1 MRYVLVATNQATAG
15 QEIGLALGKDFKIDL
30 AYDLAGCLEMFRR
43 KRYEFTFIDLDFLLG
58 ASPGRVDFKQAFRPF
73 WQASPSAHIIALTA
87 QQRIREAVSAVKAGA
102 SNYLTYPLD
111 AHEISYAI
119 ESLSQMTQFE
129 SELSYLRNKILRPEN
144 IEGVRTNSRAMIEV
158 LDKVRSVAPTRTNV
172 LLTGETG
179 TGKSLLARAIHAQ
192 SNRADGPFIAVH
204 CGAIPDTLLESE
216 LFGHEKGAFT
226 GAVKRKLGKFQIA
239 DSGTIFLD
247 EIGTITPAAQI
258 KLLQVLQEMTFT
270 RVGGEASIQV
280 DVRVVAASNEDLKA
294 RCDQGSFR
302 KDLFYRLNVFPIELP
317 PLRERLEDIPL
328 LVETFLERFNRT
340 HGKDIKGVQPEIME
354 ALNRYSWPGNIRELE
369 NVLERAYLL
378 EKGALLS
385 PSGFPGEL
393 FALESFTGPTP
404 MGQVPTLTQ
413 VRSRAV
419 DMAEV
424 RYLREVLA
432 LNKGRVDQSAAM
444 AGVTTRQLHNLLTKH
459 GIHKEEFK

>member
-30 AYDLAGCLEMFRR
+30 AYDAAGCLEMFRR
-43 KRYEFTFIDLDFLLG
+43 KRYEFTFIDIDFLIG
-58 ASPGRVDFKQAFRPF
+58 DCQGRVDFKQTLRPF
-73 WQASPSAHIIALTA
+73 WQVFPSAHIIALTA
-87 QQRIREAVSAVKAGA
+87 QERIREAVSAVKAGA

-129 SELSYLRNKILRPEN
+129 SELSYLRNSILRPEN

-258 KLLQVLQEMTFT
+258 KLLEVLQEMTFT
-270 RVGGEASIQV
+270 RVGGEAPIHV

-385 PSGFPGEL
+385 PGGFPGEL
-393 FALESFTGPTP
+393 FTLESFAGPTP
-404 MGQVPTLTQ
+404 MGKIPTLTQ

-419 DMAEV
+419 DLAEV